1 MKVFIDPNK
10 CSGHGRCY
18 EIAIDVFECGED
30 GKGLVKVAEIPDDDV
45 DAKLQASSAEMMC
58 PAAAITTE
66 GG

>member
-1 MKVFIDPNK
+1 MKVFIDPSK
-10 CSGHGRCY
+10 CCGHGRCY
-18 EIAIDVFECGED
+18 EVAVAVFEGGDD
-30 GKGLVKVAEIPDDDV
+30 GKGVVKVAEIPDDDI